1 MAPTKG
7 HRYTPPTTR
16 APHHS
21 PAESNKSPE
30 NFRPTT
36 QPVNTTPVPASRLLP
51 SITLLAAA
59 LLPTTNSPAGQL
71 IVLGD
76 SLSKE
81 YQVTFLGIG
90 GAPNAAHIRNW
101 CEILDDRR
109 NDVFDM
115 GSFSTFTDTRL
126 TGHALNWSIP
136 GSLAADWARTLAS
149 PAAIPDDL
157 NSQLRSN
164 DARVVIWLGG
174 NDARVKYE
182 DLYNGKSAA
191 PWINSVASDINA
203 VIQFVRSR
211 NPTIPLV
218 VCGVPH
224 LGGTPSKNNAHPY
237 DAIKTTRVTAALD
250 ALNLRIHQSATAAR
264 AGYADIY
271 SITRD
276 LVTAPRW
283 VTGGF
288 RIEKRESSSGDPAAL
303 FLGDGFH
310 PNWPIQAVFAQY
322 ILDAF
327 NSLENTRI
335 PRLSNREIVGAVL
348 GQAID
353 LTLNQWARGYD
364 IADGDRGW
372 ADDPDGDGLRNLVE
386 FAFDLDPVRKDRH
399 LLPQPWIENTGANGP
414 RLALSWQPRDPTNST
429 WARITIQESSDLK
442 SWSNVPPSATFN
454 PGGGVRTVR
463 RYPSPDGRT
472 TLRFSIQLLP

>member
-1 MAPTKG
+1 M
-7 HRYTPPTTR
+7 
-16 APHHS
+16 
-21 PAESNKSPE
+21 
-30 NFRPTT
+30 
-36 QPVNTTPVPASRLLP
+36 PASRLLLATTLAT
-51 SITLLAAA
+51 TLLSAA
-59 LLPTTNSPAGQL
+59 PSHAGQL

-90 GAPNAAHIRNW
+90 GSPAASHIRNW

-109 NDVFDM
+109 NEVFDM
-115 GSFSTFTDTRL
+115 GSFSTFSDWRI

-136 GSLAADWARTLAS
+136 GSFASDWASNLSSPSTSSDTLDA
-149 PAAIPDDL
+149 
-157 NSQLRSN
+157 QLRS
-164 DARVVIWLGG
+164 DAARVVIWLGG
-174 NDARVKYE
+174 NDVRTKYE
-182 DLYNGKSAA
+182 DLYNGKPAA
-191 PWINSVASDINA
+191 PWIDSVASDIES
-203 VIQFVRSR
+203 VIQYVRSR
-211 NPTIPLV
+211 HPTIPLV

-237 DAIKTTRVTAALD
+237 DPIKTSRVTAALD
-250 ALNLRIHQSATAAR
+250 ALNLRIHKAATAAR
-264 AGYADIY
+264 AGYADVY

-288 RIEKRESSSGDPAAL
+288 RIEKRESSSGDPASL

-327 NSLENTRI
+327 NTLENTRT
-335 PRLSNREIVGAVL
+335 PRLSNREIVGAIL
-348 GQAID
+348 GQSTD

-386 FAFDLDPVRKDRH
+386 FAFDLDPTRKDRH

-429 WARITIQESSDLK
+429 WARITIQESADLK
-442 SWSNVPPSATFN
+442 SWSDVPASATFN

-463 RYPSPDGRT
+463 RYPGSDGRT
-472 TLRFSIQLLP
+472 ALRFSVQALP

>member
-1 MAPTKG
+1 VSAP
-7 HRYTPPTTR
+7 
-16 APHHS
+16 
-21 PAESNKSPE
+21 
-30 NFRPTT
+30 
-36 QPVNTTPVPASRLLP
+36 RLLL
-51 SITLLAAA
+51 STTLLAAA
-59 LLPTTNSPAGQL
+59 LLSPATSLAGQL
-71 IVLGD
+71 VVLGD

-101 CEILDDRR
+101 CEILDERR
-109 NDVFDM
+109 HDDFDM
-115 GSFSTFTDTRL
+115 GSFSTFADSRL

-136 GSLAADWARTLAS
+136 GSLAADWASTLAN

-157 NSQLRSN
+157 NSQLRSEA
-164 DARVVIWLGG
+164 ARVVIWLGG
-174 NDARVKYE
+174 NDVRIKYE
-182 DLYNGKSAA
+182 DLYNGKPAA
-191 PWINSVASDINA
+191 PWIDSVASDIEA

-211 NPTIPLV
+211 HPSIPLV

-224 LGGTPSKNNAHPY
+224 LGGTPSKSNAHPY
-237 DAIKTTRVTAALD
+237 DPVKTTRVTAALD
-250 ALNLRIHQSATAAR
+250 ALNLRIHKAATTAH

-335 PRLSNREIVGAVL
+335 PRLSNREIVGAIL

-353 LTLNQWARGYD
+353 LSLNQWARGYD

-429 WARITIQESSDLK
+429 RARITIQESSDLS
-442 SWSNVPPSATFN
+442 SWSDVPPSATFN

-472 TLRFSIQLLP
+472 ALRFSVQLLP

>member
-1 MAPTKG
+1 M
-7 HRYTPPTTR
+7 
-16 APHHS
+16 
-21 PAESNKSPE
+21 
-30 NFRPTT
+30 
-36 QPVNTTPVPASRLLP
+36 PASRLLL
-51 SITLLAAA
+51 SSALLTTSLLAAA
-59 LLPTTNSPAGQL
+59 HSPAGQL

-90 GAPNAAHIRNW
+90 GSPVAAHIRNW
-101 CEILDDRR
+101 CEILDERR
-109 NDVFDM
+109 HDSFDM
-115 GSFSTFTDTRL
+115 GSFSTFTDSRL

-136 GSLAADWARTLAS
+136 GSFASDWARNLATPGIS
-149 PAAIPDDL
+149 SAALD
-157 NSQLRSN
+157 SQLRSD

-174 NDARVKYE
+174 NDVRTKYE
-182 DLYNGKSAA
+182 DLYNGKPAN
-191 PWINSVASDINA
+191 PWIDSVASDIES

-211 NPTIPLV
+211 HPSIPLV

-224 LGGTPSKNNAHPY
+224 LGGTPSKSNAHPF
-237 DAIKTTRVTAALD
+237 DPVKTTRVTAALD
-250 ALNLRIHQSATAAR
+250 ALNLRIHKAAAAAD

-283 VTGGF
+283 VIGGF
-288 RIEKRESSSGDPAAL
+288 RIEKRESSSGDPASL

-335 PRLSNREIVGAVL
+335 PRLSNREIVGAIL

-429 WARITIQESSDLK
+429 WARITVQESSDLK
-442 SWSNVPPSATFN
+442 SWSDVPPSATFN

-472 TLRFSIQLLP
+472 ALRFSVQLLP